1 MSKALPILLIFNVA
15 AAGGLVFFLTSG
27 KEDSSE
33 NKSPSAYS
41 VKVSEKTEQDQFE
54 AGLMVTPG
62 KKNVSNRKERLSARF
77 FLPAMGERNAFTD
90 MVDGMVIENIKRR
103 SPVVR
108 SFEKLLKEEDPE
120 LSKEA
125 LNEKKKKFNSIISDY
140 LRKVYKIQRGLEQEG
155 TVEEHQA
162 QMKAELGQELQL
174 AGARL
179 NRLKDIESSDK
190 AARQMKV
197 FERLLI
203 RDKDKLSEEQKSSV
217 KEILRNQQTTIFDPL
232 PTVDEAY
239 TKSEGVLSQ
248 VKGVLNNDQSA
259 HFKYFQEYHWHS
271 YDMQEL
277 NDMPTFGR

>member
-1 MSKALPILLIFNVA
+1 MSKALPVFLILNIA
-15 AAGGLVFFLTSG
+15 AAVGIYIFLPSGEDGNSTSQ
-27 KEDSSE
+27 SI
-33 NKSPSAYS
+33 SAYTI
-41 VKVSEKTEQDQFE
+41 KVSEKSAQDQLE
-54 AGLMVTPG
+54 AGLMVASS
-62 KKNVSNRKERLSARF
+62 KKKGSDRKQRLSARF

-90 MVDGMVIENIKRR
+90 AVDGMVIENIKRR

-120 LSKEA
+120 ISKEE
-125 LNEKKKKFNSIISDY
+125 LNEKKKKFNLIISDY

-155 TVEEHQA
+155 TVEEHQMAMQA
-162 QMKAELGQELQL
+162 QLGQELQL

-190 AARQMKV
+190 AARQIKV
-197 FERLLI
+197 YERLLI
-203 RDKDKLSEEQKSSV
+203 RDKDKLNEEQESSI

-239 TKSEGVLSQ
+239 NKSEGVLKQ
-248 VKGVLNNDQSA
+248 VEGLLNADQTA

>member
-1 MSKALPILLIFNVA
+1 MNKALPVLLILNAA
-15 AAGGLVFFLTSG
+15 AAGGILYYFTSG
-27 KEDSSE
+27 KGETSASHTASS
-33 NKSPSAYS
+33 YT
-41 VKVSEKTEQDQFE
+41 VKVSEKSASDQLESGVVFS
-54 AGLMVTPG
+54 TS
-62 KKNVSNRKERLSARF
+62 KKNTSERKERLSARF

-90 MVDGMVIENIKRR
+90 MVDGMVVENIKRR
-103 SPVVR
+103 SPVVK
-108 SFEKLLKEEDPE
+108 SFEKLLKEENSE
-120 LSKEA
+120 ISKEE
-125 LNEKKKKFNSIISDY
+125 LEEKKKKFNSIISEY
-140 LRKVYKIQRGLEQEG
+140 LRKVYQIQRGLEQEG
-155 TVEEHQA
+155 TVLEHQEA
-162 QMKAELGQELQL
+162 MKAELGQELQL

-190 AARQMKV
+190 AERQMKV

-203 RDKDKLSEEQKSSV
+203 RDKDKLSKEQEDSV

-239 TKSEGVLSQ
+239 NKSEGVLTQ
-248 VKGVLNNDQSA
+248 IQGVLNSDQSA

>member
-1 MSKALPILLIFNVA
+1 MNKALPVLLILNVA
-15 AAGGLVFFLTSG
+15 AAGGLTYYFSTG
-27 KEDSSE
+27 KGEGITPQSS
-33 NKSPSAYS
+33 SAYS
-41 VKVSEKTEQDQFE
+41 VKVSEKAANDQLE
-54 AGLMVTPG
+54 AGMMLSPQQ
-62 KKNVSNRKERLSARF
+62 KKESNRKERLSARF

-90 MVDGMVIENIKRR
+90 MVDGMIIENIKRR

-108 SFEKLLKEEDPE
+108 SFEKLLEEENPEISKEE
-120 LSKEA
+120 

-155 TVEEHQA
+155 TVEEYQQ
-162 QMKAELGQELQL
+162 QMKAELGQQLQL

-190 AARQMKV
+190 ASRQIKV

-203 RDKDKLSEEQKSSV
+203 RDKDKLSEEQKSTV

-232 PTVDEAY
+232 PSVDEAY
-239 TKSEGVLSQ
+239 NKSEGVLKQ
-248 VKGVLNNDQSA
+248 VEGALSKDQSA